1 MEKTQ
6 FPALTDV
13 NCRERAGMS
22 DSIPCPPCPDPA
34 PPVQCQTDVQ
44 DVTAS
49 NVAAMSKIH
58 FLHRISAEHRD
69 RRALKNGEPTCN
81 SAELRR
87 IMRESIHENI
97 LMAKI
102 AIVNRAAVEIG
113 GHFDAVCATGKFSY
127 FALARHDDI
136 SGQDLPKFASI
147 PEQDDISE
155 ERIEADIPL
164 EMPRISLRTITAK
177 PVELS
182 TTKEEDETTAE
193 ELAEMVTTESGN
205 LDESPLEKANDE
217 NNDSDTLEL
226 RKRSRMIWPPREIS
240 IEEAKTQGLREETI
254 MELEQQA
261 RKKKQPKENP
271 ELDKYSTMLSRQT
284 ALWTTLLVACFFA
297 AQTSFDKLGNAILL
311 HVQVLANVY
320 DNEPVFRAFV
330 GEVINHH
337 LTKGL
342 EPKLWKID
350 IRAHADI
357 NTVFTY
363 LQEFWGYW
371 KGFLENKGVKLSAEQ
386 KEAWDTL
393 GNMFNEEAQAQLAKH
408 GLPHV

>member
-1 MEKTQ
+1 MPSSQ
-6 FPALTDV
+6 
-13 NCRERAGMS
+13 
-22 DSIPCPPCPDPA
+22 PCPPCPDPA

-49 NVAAMSKIH
+49 NVAAMGTTASSENQYNTRFNSKIS
-58 FLHRISAEHRD
+58 RRGSEHRD

-127 FALARHDDI
+127 FALARLFCEVTSGDVSCFAFRHDDI

-271 ELDKYSTMLSRQT
+271 ELD
-284 ALWTTLLVACFFA
+284 
-297 AQTSFDKLGNAILL
+297 
-311 HVQVLANVY
+311 VL
-320 DNEPVFRAFV
+320 
-330 GEVINHH
+330 
-337 LTKGL
+337 
-342 EPKLWKID
+342 
-350 IRAHADI
+350 
-357 NTVFTY
+357 
-363 LQEFWGYW
+363 
-371 KGFLENKGVKLSAEQ
+371 
-386 KEAWDTL
+386 
-393 GNMFNEEAQAQLAKH
+393 
-408 GLPHV
+408 

>member
-1 MEKTQ
+1 MN
-6 FPALTDV
+6 P
-13 NCRERAGMS
+13 
-22 DSIPCPPCPDPA
+22 SIFLRRTPCPPCPDPA

-49 NVAAMSKIH
+49 NVAAMGTTASSENQYNTRFNSKIS
-58 FLHRISAEHRD
+58 RRGSEHRD

-127 FALARHDDI
+127 FALARLFCEVTSGDVSCFAFRHDDI

-271 ELDKYSTMLSRQT
+271 ELD
-284 ALWTTLLVACFFA
+284 
-297 AQTSFDKLGNAILL
+297 
-311 HVQVLANVY
+311 VL
-320 DNEPVFRAFV
+320 
-330 GEVINHH
+330 
-337 LTKGL
+337 
-342 EPKLWKID
+342 
-350 IRAHADI
+350 
-357 NTVFTY
+357 
-363 LQEFWGYW
+363 
-371 KGFLENKGVKLSAEQ
+371 
-386 KEAWDTL
+386 
-393 GNMFNEEAQAQLAKH
+393 
-408 GLPHV
+408 